1 MKDLKREIPDR
12 GKTIP
17 MFKSRW
23 MASVFM
29 FALLI
34 TSCTLNP
41 AVVPTNT
48 PTFTPM
54 WTPTPTVTPTPTPVI
69 PRPTVD
75 SNLSSQNN
83 ASMVVE
89 NGTWVVKNAEGNV
102 TATWDGTTNKWTY
115 NYDNIKMQVGIAE
128 TKYDANL
135 LDGISETGVVNI
147 PQDML
152 KPLSASQQ
160 DPNPVVPSG
169 HYEDFIATTT
179 LGSINEAYIGVDYRG
194 IVYID
199 NQGFYIQGGV
209 KAVRVDEY
217 AIIFTVQNANHP
229 DVINVLVAILPDE
242 KQDCLHMELTSSG
255 KMNGK
260 FPTYHNFIAMLK
272 GKNPVGRRMRVE
284 LQVSAVRIAPTEYY
298 SPDNQAMLNSI
309 DAGTAIPSELNIRLE
324 GASIG
329 APEDLFK

>member
-1 MKDLKREIPDR
+1 MLTRFTRFGIWV
-12 GKTIP
+12 I
-17 MFKSRW
+17 
-23 MASVFM
+23 

-34 TSCTLNP
+34 TSCTPN
-41 AVVPTNT
+41 AAMVPTNT

-54 WTPTPTVTPTPTPVI
+54 PAPTSTVTPSPTPTPTPEI
-69 PRPTVD
+69 PRPTID

-83 ASMVVE
+83 ASMTVE

-128 TKYDANL
+128 TKYDVNL
-135 LDGISETGVVNI
+135 TDSISETGVVNI

-152 KPLSASQQ
+152 KPLSASEQ

-179 LGSINEAYIGVDYRG
+179 LGHINEAYIGVDYRG

-260 FPTYHNFIAMLK
+260 FPTYHDFIAMLK
-272 GKNPVGRRMRVE
+272 EKNPVGRRMRVE
-284 LQVSAVRIAPTEYY
+284 LQVLTVPSDSSEYY